1 METLKP
7 LPPPDSPPR
16 RSFLRMPLLM
26 VVVSAGLLAIV
37 AALALVAENRS
48 HTVEAANR
56 DNSNVARLVGFH
68 VSHVLRSS
76 SLLLEDVAGQVQSRG
91 LAYFQSE
98 AGKRLLADR
107 TRNFPELQ
115 AMLVT
120 DKRGQLLVAT
130 SLSYPPPNI
139 NYADRDYFRRHQ
151 AGEKLVV
158 GEQLMSRSLGRRA
171 TTVSQAIRSSRG
183 ELEGVVLI
191 TLESNHFLQQFQG
204 IQRSADEAISVL
216 RTDGAVF
223 VRLPELELGRRFPQA
238 EVFAHAAAA
247 GSGSYEALGAVD
259 GVRRLIAY
267 ETIEG
272 YPLVV
277 VVSQTRQAVLAPW
290 WTFTGVVAG
299 GLVIALVLLGAASVY
314 AFRSAAQTEVL
325 QCELERQAQTD
336 SLTGLANHRQF
347 MSLAEKELSRLV
359 RYGGSVS
366 VLMMDID
373 HFKRINDTYGH
384 RAGDVVLQRLAELCT
399 FELRDNDS
407 IGRLG
412 GEEFA
417 VILPQADGE
426 HALEVAQRLRQ
437 TIADTGVAL
446 EHGLPLHFTVS
457 IGVATV
463 EGPGTNIDTLL
474 RQADN
479 ALYEAKGA
487 GRNRVC
493 ASWRAAHCATAEQP
507 S

>member
-1 METLKP
+1 MEILKP
-7 LPPPDSPPR
+7 VPPADSPR
-16 RSFLRMPLLM
+16 RRGFLRMPLLM
-26 VVVSAGLLAIV
+26 VVVSAGLLAIA
-37 AALALVAENRS
+37 AALALMAENRS
-48 HTVEAANR
+48 HTLEAAHR
-56 DNSNVARLVGFH
+56 DNSNIARLVGFH

-91 LAYFQSE
+91 LDFFRSE

-120 DKRGQLLVAT
+120 DQRGQLLVAT
-130 SLSYPPPNI
+130 SLPYPPPNI
-139 NYADRDYFRRHQ
+139 NYADRDYFRRHK
-151 AGEKLVV
+151 AGEDLVV

-171 TTVSQAIRSSRG
+171 TTVSRAIRSSRG
-183 ELEGVVLI
+183 ELLGVVLI
-191 TLESNHFLQQFQG
+191 TLESEHFLQQFRS

-223 VRLPELELGRRFPQA
+223 VRLPELELGRRFPSA

-247 GSGSYEALGAVD
+247 RSGSYEALGAVD
-259 GVRRLIAY
+259 GLRRLIAY

-299 GLVIALVLLGAASVY
+299 GLGLALALLGTASVY
-314 AFRSAAQTEVL
+314 AFRSTAQTEIL
-325 QCELERQAQTD
+325 QAELERQAQTD

-347 MSLAEKELSRLV
+347 MALAEKELSRLV

-384 RAGDVVLQRLAELCT
+384 RTGDLVLQRLAELCT
-399 FELRDNDS
+399 VQLRDNDS

-417 VILPQADGE
+417 VVLPRADGD
-426 HALEVAQRLRQ
+426 HALEVAERLRQ

-457 IGVATV
+457 IGVATI

-474 RQADN
+474 RQADH
-479 ALYEAKGA
+479 ALYEAKAA

-493 ASWRAAHCATAEQP
+493 AAWQAAPRTAAEQL